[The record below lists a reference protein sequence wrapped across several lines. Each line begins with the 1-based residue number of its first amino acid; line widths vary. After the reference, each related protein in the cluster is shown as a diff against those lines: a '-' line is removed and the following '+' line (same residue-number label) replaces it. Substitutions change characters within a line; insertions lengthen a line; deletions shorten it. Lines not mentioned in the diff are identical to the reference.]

1 MNSNAIAAFLALN
14 ILITGGLGY
23 LVVTGQQNA
32 PDKAAM
38 ATATPAEIKIDVSSM
53 EKPLAELTDKVDQLN
68 QTVQRFSTSYVQY
81 DFLKREMDR
90 LSVVDQSI
98 GVRAQ
103 ATAASKTDKN
113 AEEVDEV
120 IGKLSTLSQQVK
132 GQLQT
137 RRQTMLKL
145 ISGLEKEL
153 ASISGTT
160 APAPTPAPIPTP
172 VPPVPAPQTPPT
184 VPPTPPTGTT
194 GSGPSTGE

>member
-1 MNSNAIAAFLALN
+1 MNNNAIAAFLALN
-14 ILITGGLGY
+14 ILITGALGY
-23 LVVTGQQNA
+23 LVFTDQEKL
-32 PDKAAM
+32 PEKAANVS
-38 ATATPAEIKIDVSSM
+38 EFKVDISSM
-53 EKPLAELTDKVDQLN
+53 QKPLTELTDKVDQIN

-90 LSVVDQSI
+90 LSIVDQNI

-113 AEEVDEV
+113 EKEADEV
-120 IGKLSTLSQQVK
+120 INKLSNLSQQVK

-153 ASISGTT
+153 ASISGAQLPATKPAKASDREETT
-160 APAPTPAPIPTP
+160 
-172 VPPVPAPQTPPT
+172 
-184 VPPTPPTGTT
+184 
-194 GSGPSTGE
+194 SE